1 MTQRS
6 SILYW
11 EEEEEERRGQVGEGV
26 EELLFTVQTRGFAAS
41 MGMSHVEN

>member
-11 EEEEEERRGQVGEGV
+11 EEEEEERRGQVGEGG
-26 EELLFTVQTRGFAAS
+26 RGAVVYSAA
-41 MGMSHVEN
+41 